1 MSESTIGFMREP
13 CPQCSGSGEVRIESE
28 NINEN
33 FEVEHQV
40 VITDCPACRGLGF
53 KMPAVPVS
61 PG

>member
-40 VITDCPACRGLGF
+40 VITECPACRGLGF
-53 KMPAVPVS
+53 KMPGAPA
-61 PG
+61 GAG